1 MFWIVLMCWCQKW
14 FLKNEKNIIDMYF
27 DIKSYLKSTYNH
39 TVKHTLNLRERGVRF
54 REMSKLLSLK
64 SRKSLASHYFYSF
77 CLTFNS
83 NFFLSHYCFK
93 LQRFWTCKEI
103 QLPNSSFHY
112 MSHKCTDRKATRRR
126 IKKRRSKVTKRQCTF
141 CSRFPIFILIFLFH
155 IYIYIYIYIYL
166 DYILKVF

>member
-1 MFWIVLMCWCQKW
+1 
-14 FLKNEKNIIDMYF
+14 
-27 DIKSYLKSTYNH
+27 
-39 TVKHTLNLRERGVRF
+39 
-54 REMSKLLSLK
+54 MSKLLSLK

-126 IKKRRSKVTKRQCTF
+126 IKKRRSKVTKRQCSVPF
-141 CSRFPIFILIFLFH
+141 VVDFPFLYWSSYF
-155 IYIYIYIYIYL
+155 IYIYIYIYISWL
-166 DYILKVF
+166 YIKSILRKIRTSHHV